1 MIHDSVNIL
10 FELSNLYFGTNRNPD
25 QNPDRN
31 RRNVYLRSILRYES
45 NVPHEQSVVRLWV
58 LGPGTSPFFFTPVC
72 EVTKLSCLIQTNHFS
87 THLSKSRNRYI
98 RNVFQTWIGGHR
110 KRSASF
116 SRRVPCRSF
125 KSIGRRRSLKQ
136 RRSEPVFICGR

>member
-87 THLSKSRNRYI
+87 THLSKFAQQIYSECFPDLDRRTQKAI
-98 RNVFQTWIGGHR
+98 CFVFKT
-110 KRSASF
+110 S
-116 SRRVPCRSF
+116 
-125 KSIGRRRSLKQ
+125 SLQ
-136 RRSEPVFICGR
+136 VV